1 MNLNKTILAALS
13 VVTVAISSV
22 MPADALVGRLGG
34 HSIGSVKRWQ
44 QAVARS
50 GGRLSRHGTKG
61 SHTASGLK
69 GKGIL
74 LAGRHKHGKAGKAA
88 KRIAKGP
95 SSPSYFWSAPATI
108 DSLLNEQTKSI
119 IEQEFRN
126 GNSEQYSPA
135 SLMQANVFTNCPLH
149 GGVFKRRELVKNII
163 LHSTE
168 TAREADAKRVIL
180 SWNNKGLRHAGA
192 QFVVD
197 RDGVIYCTADPTY
210 GTTHVDNRRTKRGI
224 NNDNSVGIEIVR
236 TGKQEYSA
244 EQMQSV
250 VCLVRY
256 LQERFK
262 VADNHIL
269 GHGQVQPSDRSDPVN
284 FNWQAF
290 AADKEM
296 LTRTAYSRRNNDG

>member
-1 MNLNKTILAALS
+1 VL
-13 VVTVAISSV
+13 TVAISSV
-22 MPADALVGRLGG
+22 TPTDAFVGRLGS
-34 HSIGSVKRWQ
+34 HSIGTIKRWQ
-44 QAVARS
+44 QVVVRN
-50 GGRLSRHGTKG
+50 GGRLSRHGAKG
-61 SHTASGLK
+61 AHTVSRLNSK
-69 GKGIL
+69 GMRLI
-74 LAGRHKHGKAGKAA
+74 AGRHKRGKTLKAA

-95 SSPSYFWSAPATI
+95 SSPSYFWSAPTTI
-108 DSLLNEQTKSI
+108 DSLLSEQTKSMI
-119 IEQEFRN
+119 GQEFRN
-126 GNSEQYSPA
+126 GSSEQYSPA
-135 SLMQANVFTNCPLH
+135 SLMQANVFANCPLH
-149 GGVFKRRELVKNII
+149 GGVFKRRETVKNII

-168 TAREADAKRVIL
+168 TAREADAQRVIL

-224 NNDNSVGIEIVR
+224 NNDNSIGIEIVR

-284 FNWQAF
+284 FNWQTF
-290 AADKEM
+290 TTDKEL
-296 LTRTAYSRRNNDG
+296 LTRTAYSKRNNDG

>member
-1 MNLNKTILAALS
+1 MNLSKTIIAALS
-13 VVTVAISSV
+13 VVTLAMSSV
-22 MPADALVGRLGG
+22 MPTHAFVGRLGS
-34 HSIGSVKRWQ
+34 HSIGTVKRWQ
-44 QAVARS
+44 QVVARS
-50 GGRLSRHGTKG
+50 SGRRLSKHDMNG
-61 SHTASGLK
+61 SKTARLSGKSLRLVASK
-69 GKGIL
+69 
-74 LAGRHKHGKAGKAA
+74 HKHAKAA
-88 KRIAKGP
+88 NGAKRVAKGP

-108 DSLLNEQTKSI
+108 DSLLSEQTKSM
-119 IEQEFRN
+119 IEQQFRN

-135 SLMQANVFTNCPLH
+135 SLVQANVFTSCPLH
-149 GGVFKRRELVKNII
+149 GGVFKRRETVKNII

-168 TAREADAKRVIL
+168 TAREADAQRVIS

-197 RDGVIYCTADPTY
+197 RDGVIYCTTDPTY
-210 GTTHVDNRRTKRGI
+210 GTTHVDNRRTKGGI

-236 TGKQEYSA
+236 AGKQEYSA

-296 LTRTAYSRRNNDG
+296 LTRTAYSK